1 MKTQDKKK
9 RIKKNSKTNCLNN
22 KKIKKDFHLSNT
34 SSVKN
39 VKVEWEKMAK
49 PKDGEIEISD
59 YTITKSGNKYDKNN
73 AVFGII
79 EKEEIDIGT
88 WFKNKIWG
96 DVKIQRG
103 IMWPKHE
110 RSADL
115 LVLNNCPFLDEQ
127 TVEIKTIS
135 NAKNIKSVT
144 TRLRKGKGQSDNI
157 LLDITNSSLNKS
169 SIIKRAKNYINDSDW
184 LKVLI
189 IKNNSDYYVYKK

>member
-9 RIKKNSKTNCLNN
+9 RIKKNNKTNSLNN

-39 VKVEWEKMAK
+39 VKAEWGKMAK

-59 YTITKSGNKYDKNN
+59 YTIAKSGNRYDESN

-127 TVEIKTIS
+127 TVEIKTINKS
-135 NAKNIKSVT
+135 QNIKGVT
-144 TRLRKGKGQSDNI
+144 TRLKSGRGQSSNI
-157 LLDITNSSLNKS
+157 LFDITKSSLDT
-169 SIIKRAKNYINDSDW
+169 IVLIERAKNYINESDW

-189 IKNNSDYYVYKK
+189 IKNNSDYFVYKK